1 MKFTV
6 LMLVLLMGLAL
17 ALQLPNATLSLRP
30 SFAGAVLE
38 GRITSARAD
47 ELLGVWSGAGRG
59 RLLKCAPR
67 CTVVSTI
74 PVSGTVLVNA
84 HSAYRVALGGSF
96 KPGQKLI
103 LVLKFRDQKVL
114 NVNAT
119 VARQ

>member
-1 MKFTV
+1 MKVTV
-6 LMLVLLMGLAL
+6 LMVVLLMGSAL
-17 ALQLPNATLSLRP
+17 ALQLPNATLTLRP

-38 GRITSARAD
+38 GRITSARED

-59 RLLKCAPR
+59 RLLKCTPR
-67 CTVVSTI
+67 CMVVSTI
-74 PVSGTVLVNA
+74 PVSGTMLMNA
-84 HSAYRVALGGSF
+84 DSAYRVALGGSF

-103 LVLKFRDQKVL
+103 LVLKFRDQKIL